1 MTQPSL
7 LDLVTPETYTERVAA
22 MFKAQPGVWI
32 DGMVIAQMAG
42 CYGWRSR
49 ISDARRAYG
58 LNIENRQRRVGR
70 KVVSEYRWE
79 GQAVR

>member
-22 MFKAQPGVWI
+22 LFQSKPGIWI
-32 DGMVIAQMAG
+32 DGLEIAAIG
-42 CYGWRSR
+42 GAYAWRTRLSE
-49 ISDARRAYG
+49 ARRQFG
-58 LNIENRQRRVGR
+58 LTITNRQRRIGKR
-70 KVVSEYRWE
+70 IISEYRWE